1 MLKIDAISSLT
12 KDTEHLP
19 DSSFYLWCAD
29 VIVKNAIKEFPKIHK
44 RDKRYKI
51 LTEAEKYLKC
61 ALSLFA
67 KDKKQYQENQKQW
80 FLERKYYVDKELKAL
95 QVKHIKMLITELV
108 VV

>member
-1 MLKIDAISSLT
+1 MLTLGEISSLT

-29 VIVKNAIKEFPKIHK
+29 IIVKNAIKGFPKTHK
-44 RDKRYKI
+44 RDRRYKI
-51 LTEAEKYLKC
+51 LAEAEKHLKC
-61 ALSLFA
+61 ALLLFA

-80 FLERKYYVDKELKAL
+80 FLERKCYVDKDLKAL
-95 QVKHIKMLITELV
+95 QVKHIKMLIAELV